1 MRRWLAAVT
10 LGVAV
15 LVLVGCGGHEREW
28 DSKALNKAVTDH
40 LATIYS
46 QDFDVACPP
55 SGSLKAGGT
64 ISCPVRHLD
73 PVLAVTV
80 TADSDGKLHFTDSVH
95 G

>member
-1 MRRWLAAVT
+1 MRTLLATT
-10 LGVAV
+10 LTVAA
-15 LVLVGCGGHEREW
+15 LALVGCGGHDREW
-28 DSKALNKAVTDH
+28 DSKALNKAVTNH
-40 LATIYS
+40 LATIYA

-55 SGSLKAGGT
+55 SESLKAGGT
-64 ISCPVRHLD
+64 VSCSVRHLD